1 MRIRHRVSTP
11 IGELVLLGTTAGLSE
26 IRFPHAAAGSYA
38 CFMGKLREF
47 HGLRGGQRDS
57 ALASRRGEG

>member
-26 IRFPHAAAGSYA
+26 IRVPHATAGSYA

-47 HGLRGGQRDS
+47 HGLRGGRTNN
-57 ALASRRGEG
+57 ALSIRRGES